1 MEGPESPGGSGL
13 FCFWKHAPHAPRG
26 WVTVGPVSKRDNHWY
41 ILDAVVQ
48 AVGKS
53 LRPRAAHFVLWLFL
67 VAAFVVAY
75 KAGALDWASQ
85 RENTTTAIVIFA
97 GGLFIGAL
105 ALGLVLGRTRQS
117 RYRTRYLKA
126 LASPTPEPLIQVAE
140 AATAGMKA
148 LPDGDALAAHELA
161 FTYALYGREAEALR
175 VLAGVSWEKRAPLIR
190 GAGLNA
196 EGMVALLCRR
206 DARRALELTRQARA
220 LATMASAVPGAA
232 QSERFHN
239 TCVALAEA
247 ILDTGPSTTVS
258 RLEEG
263 AADERFPVLQL
274 LATLGLAIA
283 MERAGNT
290 ARAEQLRTFLRQTAP
305 HCEPLHLKAE
315 DFTAEST
322 DAPPPVVAAAAPV
335 ADDLASAAKRRLLK
349 KVGRLLGTWAVLV
362 VLYAL
367 FYAFFSQP
375 K

>member
-1 MEGPESPGGSGL
+1 
-13 FCFWKHAPHAPRG
+13 
-26 WVTVGPVSKRDNHWY
+26 VSKRDNHWY
-41 ILDAVVQ
+41 LLDAVVK
-48 AVGKS
+48 VLGKS
-53 LRPRAAHFVLWLFL
+53 LRPRAAHVGLWLFL

-75 KAGALDWASQ
+75 KAGALDWAS
-85 RENTTTAIVIFA
+85 RSENTSTAIFIFT
-97 GGLFIGAL
+97 GGLLIGSL
-105 ALGLVLGRTRQS
+105 ALGLVLGKTRQS

-140 AATAGMKA
+140 EATAGMRA
-148 LPDGDALAAHELA
+148 LPDGDALSAHELA

-175 VLAGVSWEKRAPLIR
+175 VLGGVSWETRAPLIR

-196 EGMVALLCRR
+196 EGMVTLLCRR

-247 ILDTGPSTTVS
+247 ILDTGPSTTVR

-263 AADERFPVLQL
+263 AADEKFPVLQL

-283 MERAGNT
+283 MEREGNT
-290 ARAEQLRTFLRQTAP
+290 ARAEALRTFLRQTAP
-305 HCEPLHLKAE
+305 HCAPLHLKAE
-315 DFTAEST
+315 DFSAEALS
-322 DAPPPVVAAAAPV
+322 APPPVVAAAAPAEGAF
-335 ADDLASAAKRRLLK
+335 ADAAKRRVLRK
-349 KVGRLLGTWAVLV
+349 AGMLLGLWAVLAL
-362 VLYAL
+362 LYAL
-367 FYAFFSQP
+367 MYSVFSQP